1 MERRDFQLMIPVAFT
16 LFFGLP
22 ALIVPLLLPG
32 APPLPTTPTP
42 EGAGVGGQGPDLIL
56 ARAAAAERYRSKLAG
71 EGPADVEF
79 FSHGQ

>member
-32 APPLPTTPTP
+32 APPLPTTPP
-42 EGAGVGGQGPDLIL
+42 EGAGVGGQGPDL

-71 EGPADVEF
+71 ESPADVGF